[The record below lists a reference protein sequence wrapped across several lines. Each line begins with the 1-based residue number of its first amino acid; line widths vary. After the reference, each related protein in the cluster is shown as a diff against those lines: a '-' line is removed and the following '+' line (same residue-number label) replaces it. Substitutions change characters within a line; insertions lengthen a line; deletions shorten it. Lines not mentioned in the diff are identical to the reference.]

1 MEASDSSATESDVDI
16 TSQGETNLLDSQFIN
31 FLTGDRVTKSVDEVG
46 DASRDSWESIGS
58 MLECS
63 WYGKKD
69 CDEQGRRL
77 SSDVKQ
83 KSPAINV
90 STSVEKDLGVG
101 RLANGLFRSVESSM
115 LPKSF
120 ELDRCTTLKGDDH
133 GCANFSAGGAD
144 LLKACNCSF
153 CIKAAY
159 IWSDLHYQDIRGR
172 LGVLKKSQKQ
182 ASILANKTQSEIHTL
197 RNSNNSSDLESNLAA
212 QWQSLFHH
220 MEETFVHESNQL
232 QPGFVALKDLREQCK
247 TDLERTTGMPYN
259 KEKKSKCKSK
269 SK

>member
-172 LGVLKKSQKQ
+172 LG
-182 ASILANKTQSEIHTL
+182 
-197 RNSNNSSDLESNLAA
+197 A